1 MLKKITQERQ
11 ESMRYLGIDDRTS
24 AHYSHIVDCPRGQHS
39 TYPNP
44 KMIGITIKDPLEGIH
59 ETMWL
64 LCPVLNNRL
73 VGKQSK
79 DSH

>member
-1 MLKKITQERQ
+1 MIEPV
-11 ESMRYLGIDDRTS
+11 
-24 AHYSHIVDCPRGQHS
+24 HIIPISWIALVVNIHS

-44 KMIGITIKDPLEGIH
+44 KMIGITIPDPLEGIH

-64 LCPVLNNRL
+64 LYPVLNNRL